1 MNEGGI
7 SRMMES
13 DESME
18 VTARKQVL
26 GKFCLGRVEGEM
38 TVG

>member
-1 MNEGGI
+1 MCVCVMNEAGI
-7 SRMMES
+7 SRMMEN

-26 GKFCLGRVEGEM
+26 GGFLEG
-38 TVG
+38 